1 MFRAEKLRCHLGS
14 SCYLPILAVFF
25 WVILHPLLQKLK
37 LTWNLKMDGWEK
49 TFILRW
55 PVFRGYGYGS
65 FRECNCTTRIQWKVH
80 PRKLTWNLKMDGWEK
95 TFILRWPVFRGYGYG
110 SFRECNCTTRIQ
122 WKVHPRKLTWNLK
135 MDGFSQKEISSS
147 IGLHFQLP
155 AVRFL
160 LGGFVGF
167 FLRGSAR
174 GDTLKPLRQT
184 HQ

>member
-80 PRKLTWNLKMDGWEK
+80 PRKLTWNLKMDG
-95 TFILRWPVFRGYGYG
+95 
-110 SFRECNCTTRIQ
+110 
-122 WKVHPRKLTWNLK
+122 
-135 MDGFSQKEISSS
+135 FSQKEISSS
-147 IGLHFQLP
+147 IGVHFQLQP
-155 AVRFL
+155 LVFGDVL
-160 LGGFVGF
+160 WVFFFVALHGV
-167 FLRGSAR
+167 
-174 GDTLKPLRQT
+174 TP
-184 HQ
+184 